1 MKLVLLDRDG
11 VINED
16 SQGYV
21 KSVAEWRPI
30 AGSLEAIARLCE
42 AGASVVIVSNQSGLA
57 RGLFDQAA
65 LDAIHE
71 EMIRKV
77 EAAGGRLAGVFICA
91 HAPDEGCDCRKPQ
104 PGLLRRVE
112 AELGVS
118 VEGVPLVGDKPSD
131 LQLARAVG
139 CEPILVRTGK
149 GLATEQEAD
158 LAGVRVFD
166 DLAAV
171 VEALLEASDSSPAEG
186 SNAAASS

>member
-1 MKLVLLDRDG
+1 VKLVLLDRDG

-30 AGSLEAIARLCE
+30 PGSLEAIARLCE
-42 AGASVVIVSNQSGLA
+42 AGVSVVVVSNQSGLA

-71 EMIRKV
+71 EMVRQV
-77 EAAGGRLAGVFICA
+77 EAAGGQLAGLFICP
-91 HAPDEGCDCRKPQ
+91 HAPDAGCDCRKPQ
-104 PGLLRRVE
+104 PGLLRQVE
-112 AELGVS
+112 AKLGVS

-131 LQLARAVG
+131 LQLARVAG
-139 CEPILVRTGK
+139 CTPILVRTGK

-158 LAGVRVFD
+158 LVGVRVFD
-166 DLAAV
+166 DLASV
-171 VEALLEASDSSPAEG
+171 AEVLVDPWDLT
-186 SNAAASS
+186 

>member
-1 MKLVLLDRDG
+1 VKLVVLDRDG

-30 AGSLEAIARLCE
+30 PGSLEAIARLCE
-42 AGASVVIVSNQSGLA
+42 AGISVVVVSNQSGLA
-57 RGLFDQAA
+57 RGLFDRAA

-71 EMIRKV
+71 EMIRQV
-77 EAAGGRLAGVFICA
+77 EAAGGQLAGLFICP
-91 HAPDEGCDCRKPQ
+91 HGPDEGCDCRKPQ
-104 PGLLRRVE
+104 PGLLRQVE

-131 LQLARAVG
+131 LQLARVAG
-139 CEPILVRTGK
+139 CKPILVRTGK

-158 LAGVRVFD
+158 LVGVRVFD
-166 DLAAV
+166 DLASV
-171 VEALLEASDSSPAEG
+171 AEVLVDPWDLT
-186 SNAAASS
+186 